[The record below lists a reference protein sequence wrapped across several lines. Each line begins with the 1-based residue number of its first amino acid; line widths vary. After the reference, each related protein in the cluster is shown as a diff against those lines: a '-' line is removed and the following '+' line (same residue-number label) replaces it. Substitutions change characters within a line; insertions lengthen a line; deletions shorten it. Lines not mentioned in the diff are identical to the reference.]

1 MIAARSSMTALAAAL
16 LLAGCG
22 QTGPLYLPE
31 RGEVVV
37 RPAAE
42 PASLQTVLGQ
52 TVLGQTVLGQTVLE
66 KDGAAPPTIDHPV
79 RGPSFRRL

>member
-1 MIAARSSMTALAAAL
+1 MSASSDDRIRRCAALATAAAL

-22 QTGPLYLPE
+22 QTGPLYLPV

-42 PASLQTVLGQ
+42 PAPL
-52 TVLGQTVLGQTVLE
+52 QTVLE
-66 KDGAAPPTIDHPV
+66 KDGAAPLTIDHPV
-79 RGPSFRRL
+79 RGPSFREL

>member
-1 MIAARSSMTALAAAL
+1 MSASSDDRIRRCAALATAAAL

-52 TVLGQTVLGQTVLE
+52 TVLE

>member
-1 MIAARSSMTALAAAL
+1 MSASSDDRIRRCAALATAAAL

-42 PASLQTVLGQ
+42 PASLQTVPG
-52 TVLGQTVLGQTVLE
+52 
-66 KDGAAPPTIDHPV
+66 KDGAAPLTIDHPV
-79 RGPSFRRL
+79 RGPSFREL

>member
-52 TVLGQTVLGQTVLE
+52 TVLGQTVLG

>member
-1 MIAARSSMTALAAAL
+1 MSASSDDRIRRCAALATAAAL

-52 TVLGQTVLGQTVLE
+52 TVPG
-66 KDGAAPPTIDHPV
+66 KDGAAPLTIDHPV
-79 RGPSFRRL
+79 SGPSFREL